1 MAYDKFLVGMANMR
15 NIDVLVTLPTMRL
28 GCHTLNRSEKF
39 ITSWCMKK
47 LTNDDA
53 ERVIKQFLAIPC
65 EFQSSRAD
73 FGSPAAIIELTEEE
87 KKAILESTFRYD
99 LVQTYTPVEDKTR
112 QDFFNSQK
120 ILLVDDNLLKEKNDV
135 IFLHIILPIVAQ
147 GLVKPRQVSTY
158 GVSIKQTKGARKI
171 EKKVD

>member
-1 MAYDKFLVGMANMR
+1 MKAILPPFNNYLEWVAYDKFLVGMANMR

-87 KKAILESTFRYD
+87 KKAIELTEEEKKAILESTFRYD

-120 ILLVDDNLLKEKNDV
+120 ILLVDDNLLK
-135 IFLHIILPIVAQ
+135 
-147 GLVKPRQVSTY
+147 
-158 GVSIKQTKGARKI
+158 
-171 EKKVD
+171 